1 MARYYSDGIVE
12 APFLAD
18 EDLTAYQYL
27 LVKPASTEG
36 YVAKFVHDG
45 IGSGS
50 PFPVGVLVNDP
61 SQNQEAAVKAIGF
74 VKATGR
80 VGACNLTSGAWLR
93 AASDGL
99 VEPASI
105 TTAAGDAIVGRWFGP
120 VNTTA
125 GASILGNVL
134 LQPFAASSTT
144 FLHQ

>member
-1 MARYYSDGIVE
+1 MARYYSDGISEV
-12 APFLAD
+12 PFLAD
-18 EDLTAYQYL
+18 EDLTDYQYK
-27 LVKPASTEG
+27 LVVPASAEG
-36 YVAKFVHDG
+36 NVSPFNHEA

-50 PFPVGVLVNDP
+50 PFPIGVLMNDP
-61 SQNQEAAVKAIGF
+61 SAGQEAAVKAVGF
-74 VKATGR
+74 TKAIGR
-80 VGACNLTSGAWLR
+80 VGACNLTSGAYLR

-120 VNTTA
+120 VNTVA

-134 LQPFAASSTT
+134 LQSFAASSTD